1 MGTITTGIGLIS
13 GIDTASLISQ
23 LIALEARGK
32 IPLQT
37 KIASLQA
44 KQFAL
49 LDINTR
55 LLNLK
60 TASKSFRADSIF
72 KAALASSSN
81 DEILT
86 ASAGKLAQPG
96 TFTFIVKQLVT
107 SSQKLSQGYADR
119 NTTPLSLTSLSFEFG
134 KGLVG
139 PDTDLADVNG
149 GAGIDRGKIIIT
161 DENGDQGTIDLT
173 DVTSINEVLDR
184 INSSADVAVTASV
197 SGDGLI
203 ITDTSGG
210 GGTLSIASASGDTTA
225 EDLGIAATDGGAGDQ
240 DFTVDGMITGSNIRT
255 LGGST
260 PLRSLNDG
268 NGVIVRN
275 NVADLRITARDGT
288 QFHIEL
294 GRIDK
299 PIDNDTKLSDLNNGD
314 GVTIVNGEPDF
325 QIITTDGDI
334 VDIDLGQLLD
344 ENDEVTDEA
353 VTTVGELIT
362 RVNSQLDAEVAPGQ
376 VALTINS
383 DGTGFIL
390 TDILGGGVTLRV
402 IGAGPKG
409 DDTAQDLGILAT
421 DGGEGD
427 VDEVLDGIITGA
439 IIPNTVQDPAV
450 VTIQDVID
458 RINNATEADGTPNGG
473 HIVASLAAD
482 GVSLQIDDT
491 ASGAT
496 NLIIQ
501 GAVSGP
507 SAATHLGIEANVAAD
522 TVNGDRL
529 IAGLNSVLVRNLNG
543 GAGLSGN
550 TSMTITDRSGSFDT
564 FVFNEDES
572 LSDIIDL
579 INASVDV
586 DVTASLNAKGTGLLI
601 TNNAAVTGNF
611 IVTGPA
617 AIELSVDTGGGG
629 VAADTVVGDNIQ
641 VRYVSEAVLLRDMNY
656 GRGVGLGTFRIT
668 DGYGKFEEVSVGT
681 DAITLFDVIAEINSR
696 GIAVTARINDNGDG
710 LLIEHDPDNAAPP
723 ETGEPFVAIK
733 VTSLG
738 GSAATDLNILGEADS
753 VADTM
758 SIDGSYER
766 LVTLET
772 GDTLDEI
779 VTKINAANIPV
790 TASVINTGS
799 GATPFH
805 LTLTSTI
812 SGRDGE
818 LIIDNDPLTEDLGFT
833 TLTQGR
839 DAKLFFGSTDP
850 ADGFLITSD
859 SNTIDDMLQGVT
871 INLVKASDEVVT
883 VTVKR
888 DIETIADAVLNFATT
903 FGDAIGRI
911 NDHDFF
917 DVDTEARGVL
927 LGDNTVSQV
936 RDALHRLVLGK
947 PKGVETQYQFL
958 SQVGLTLGKDGVLE
972 FDREKFLEAYET
984 DPNAVENLFAA
995 FEATTVTEET
1005 VGDGVTININKQVFT
1020 KLGFGD
1026 LFDQLLERLTNPI
1039 DGTVTLA
1046 DKVFE
1051 DQIELTEKRIERFDE
1066 RLDAKRQRLERQ
1078 FLAMERA
1085 LALLQGQSDALLS
1098 LAGNL
1103 NLAQSFGT

>member
-49 LDINTR
+49 MDINTR

-81 DEILT
+81 EEILT

-107 SSQKLSQGYADR
+107 ASQKISKGYADR
-119 NTTPLSLTSLSFEFG
+119 NSTPLSLTSLSFEFG
-134 KGLVG
+134 KGLIG
-139 PDTDLADVNG
+139 PNTELADLNG

-161 DENGDQGTIDLT
+161 TGTSPNDVKTTVDLT

-184 INSSADVAVTASV
+184 INTSGANVTASV
-197 SGDGLI
+197 QGDHLVVTENSGDDLE
-203 ITDTSGG
+203 
-210 GGTLSIASASGDTTA
+210 IASAIGDTTA
-225 EDLGIAATDGGAGDQ
+225 EDLGIDGSDGGG
-240 DFTVDGMITGSNIRT
+240 TITGSDIRT

-260 PLRSLNDG
+260 SLRSLNDG
-268 NGVIVRN
+268 NGVIVRS

-288 QFHIEL
+288 QYDIDL

-325 QIITTDGDI
+325 QIITRNSEI

-362 RVNSQLDAEVAPGQ
+362 RVNAQLDAEVAPGD
-376 VALTINS
+376 VVLALNG
-383 DGTGFIL
+383 DGTGFTL
-390 TDILGGGVTLRV
+390 TDIGPGGGTLRV

-427 VDEVLDGIITGA
+427 VDEVEDGIITGA

-458 RINNATEADGTPNGG
+458 RIANATEADGTPNGG

-491 ASGAT
+491 MSGGF

-507 SAATHLGIEANVAAD
+507 SAAADLGIEADVDAD
-522 TVNGDRL
+522 TVDGDRL

-564 FVFNEDES
+564 FLFDEDES

-601 TNNAAVTGNF
+601 TNNAAGGGNF

-617 AIELSVDTGGGG
+617 AIELSVDTGAGG
-629 VAADTVVGDNIQ
+629 VAADTVVGDNLQ
-641 VRYVSEAVLLRDMNY
+641 LRYVSEAVLLRDMNY
-656 GRGVGLGTFRIT
+656 GRGVGTGTFRIT
-668 DGYGKFEEVSVGT
+668 DGYGKSEDVSVGS

-710 LLIEHDPDNAAPP
+710 LLIEHDPDNAVPP

-733 VTSLG
+733 ITSLG
-738 GSAATDLNILGEADS
+738 GSAANDLNILGEADD
-753 VADTM
+753 VGADM
-758 SIDGSYER
+758 LIDGSYER
-766 LVTLET
+766 VVTLET

-805 LTLTSTI
+805 LTVTSTI
-812 SGRDGE
+812 SGRGGE
-818 LIIDNDPLTEDLGFT
+818 LIIDNGPITEDLGFT
-833 TLTQGR
+833 TLTQAQ
-839 DAKLFFGSTDP
+839 DAKVFFGSTDP

-859 SNTIDDMLQGVT
+859 SNTIDDLLQGVT
-871 INLVKASDEVVT
+871 INLIKASDEAVT

-903 FGDAIGRI
+903 FNDAIGRI

-917 DVDTEARGVL
+917 DVDTEERGVL

-936 RDALHRLVLGK
+936 RDAMHRLVLGK

-958 SQVGLTLGKDGVLE
+958 SQVGLTLGKEGVLE
-972 FDREKFLEAYET
+972 FDRTKFLEAYET
-984 DPNAVENLFAA
+984 DPIAVENLFAA

-1005 VGDGVTININKQVFT
+1005 IGDGVTINPNKQVFT
-1020 KLGFGD
+1020 KLGFGE
-1026 LFDQLLERLTNPI
+1026 LFDQLLERLTNSI

-1066 RLDAKRQRLERQ
+1066 RLDAKRVRLERQ
-1078 FLAMERA
+1078 FAAMERA
-1085 LALLQGQSDALLS
+1085 LALLQGQSSALLS
-1098 LAGNL
+1098 LNGNL

>member
-37 KIASLQA
+37 KIAFLKA

-49 LDINTR
+49 MDINTR
-55 LLNLK
+55 LLSLK

-81 DEILT
+81 DDILT

-107 SSQKLSQGYADR
+107 ASQKLSQGYADR

-134 KGLVG
+134 KGFVG
-139 PDTDLADVNG
+139 PDTELADLNG

-161 DENGDQGTIDLT
+161 DKSGDQGTIDLA

-184 INSSADVAVTASV
+184 INNSEDVAVTASV
-197 SGDGLI
+197 SGDGLV

-210 GGTLSIASASGDTTA
+210 GGTLLIVSASGDTTA
-225 EDLGIAATDGGAGDQ
+225 EDLGIDVAAVGG
-240 DFTVDGMITGSNIRT
+240 VITGDDIRT
-255 LGGST
+255 LGAST
-260 PLRSLNDG
+260 QLRSLNDG

-275 NVADLRITARDGT
+275 NVADLVITARDGT
-288 QFHIEL
+288 RFDIDL

-299 PIDNDTKLSDLNNGD
+299 PIDDETELSDLNNGD
-314 GVTIVNGEPDF
+314 GITIVNGEPDF
-325 QIITTDGDI
+325 QIITTENDI

-344 ENDEVTDEA
+344 ENDDVTDEA
-353 VTTVGELIT
+353 VTTVLELIN
-362 RVNSQLDAEVAPGQ
+362 RVNSQLNAEVATDQ
-376 VALTINS
+376 VVLSINA
-383 DGTGFIL
+383 DGTGFNL
-390 TDILGGGVTLRV
+390 TDTLGGSGTLRV

-427 VDEVLDGIITGA
+427 VDEVEDGIITGA

-458 RINNATEADGTPNGG
+458 RIANATEADGTANDK
-473 HIVASLAAD
+473 ITADIALD
-482 GVSLQIDDT
+482 GVSLLITDS
-491 ASGAT
+491 SGGGF
-496 NLIIQ
+496 NLIIT
-501 GAVSGP
+501 GGPGGGP
-507 SAATHLGIEANVAAD
+507 SAAADLGIEADVAAD
-522 TVNGDRL
+522 TVDGIRL

-543 GAGLSGN
+543 GAGLSG
-550 TSMTITDRSGSFDT
+550 DT
-564 FVFNEDES
+564 NLNIIDGNGAVDVFVLDEQGS
-572 LSDIIDL
+572 LSDIIDQ
-579 INASVDV
+579 INNSGVIN
-586 DVTASLNAKGTGLLI
+586 VTASLNAKGTGLQV
-601 TNNAAVTGNF
+601 TNNAAGSADFVIYGNASDDLKIAGT
-611 IVTGPA
+611 IVDPKPG
-617 AIELSVDTGGGG
+617 DTI
-629 VAADTVVGDNIQ
+629 VGDNIQ

-656 GRGVGLGTFRIT
+656 GRGVGLGSFRIT
-668 DGYGKFEEVSVGT
+668 DGYGNAEDVSVGS

-710 LLIEHDPDNAAPP
+710 LLIEHDPANASPP
-723 ETGEPFVAIK
+723 PDGEPFVAIK
-733 VTSLG
+733 VESLG
-738 GSAATDLNILGEADS
+738 GSAATDLNILGESDDVGAD
-753 VADTM
+753 M
-758 SIDGSYER
+758 LIDGSYER
-766 LVTLET
+766 VVTLET

-790 TASVINTGS
+790 SASVINTGS

-812 SGRDGE
+812 NGRDGE
-818 LIIDNDPLTEDLGFT
+818 LIIDNAPLTEDLGFT

-839 DAKLFFGSTDP
+839 DSKVFFGSTDP
-850 ADGFLITSD
+850 ADGFLITGD
-859 SNTIDDMLQGVT
+859 SNTVDDLLQGVT
-871 INLVKASDEVVT
+871 INLVKASDEAVT

-903 FGDAIGRI
+903 FNDAIGRM

-917 DVDTEARGVL
+917 NVDTEERGVL

-936 RDALHRLVLGK
+936 RDGLHRLALGK

-958 SQVGLTLGKDGVLE
+958 SQVGLTIGKDGVLD
-972 FDREKFLEAYET
+972 FDRTKFLEAYET
-984 DPNAVENLFAA
+984 DAIAVENLFAA

-1005 VGDGVTININKQVFT
+1005 IADGVTINPNKQVYT
-1020 KLGFGD
+1020 KLGFGE
-1026 LFDQLLERLTNPI
+1026 LFDQLLERLTNSI

-1066 RLDAKRQRLERQ
+1066 RLDAKRLRLERQ
-1078 FLAMERA
+1078 FMAMERA
-1085 LALLQGQSDALLS
+1085 LALLQGQSNALLS
-1098 LAGNL
+1098 LNGNL
-1103 NLAQSFGT
+1103 ILAQSFGT

>member
-37 KIASLQA
+37 KVASLKA

-49 LDINTR
+49 MDINTR

-60 TASKSFRADSIF
+60 AASKAFRADSIF
-72 KAALASSSN
+72 QAALASSSN

-107 SSQKLSQGYADR
+107 ASQKISQGYADR

-134 KGLVG
+134 KGVVG
-139 PDTDLADVNG
+139 PDTDLADLNG

-161 DENGDQGTIDLT
+161 DMNGDQGTIDLT

-184 INSSADVAVTASV
+184 INSSEDVAVTASV
-197 SGDGLI
+197 SGDGLV

-210 GGTLSIASASGDTTA
+210 GDTLSIVSASGDTTA
-225 EDLGIAATDGGAGDQ
+225 EDLGIDGSEAGG
-240 DFTVDGMITGSNIRT
+240 VITGSDIRT
-255 LGGST
+255 LGVAT

-275 NVADLRITARDGT
+275 NVPDLRITARDGT
-288 QFHIEL
+288 TQYDIDL
-294 GRIDK
+294 GRIDL
-299 PIDNDTKLSDLNNGD
+299 PIDDDTKLSDLNNGD
-314 GVTIVNGEPDF
+314 GITIVNGEPDF
-325 QIITTDGDI
+325 QIITTNGDI
-334 VDIDLGQLLD
+334 VDIDLGQVLD
-344 ENDEVTDEA
+344 EDDEVTDEA
-353 VTTVGELIT
+353 VTTVGELLA
-362 RVNSQLDAEVAPGQ
+362 RVNSQLDAELTPGD
-376 VALTINS
+376 VVLTINS

-390 TDILGGGVTLRV
+390 TDNLPGGGTLRV

-427 VDEVLDGIITGA
+427 VDEVEDGIITGA
-439 IIPNTVQDPAV
+439 IVPNTVQDPAV

-458 RINNATEADGTPNGG
+458 RITDAKDTGGGDNAG

-491 ASGAT
+491 VGGGS
-496 NLIIQ
+496 NLIIT
-501 GAVSGP
+501 GAPGGGP
-507 SAATHLGIEANVAAD
+507 SAAADLGIEANVASD
-522 TVNGDRL
+522 TVDGIRL

-550 TSMTITDRSGSFDT
+550 TTLSLTDGNNNSQNYALD
-564 FVFNEDES
+564 EDGS

-579 INASVDV
+579 IND
-586 DVTASLNAKGTGLLI
+586 DPFPQITVTLNSKGTGLVF
-601 TNNAAVTGNF
+601 TNN
-611 IVTGPA
+611 
-617 AIELSVDTGGGG
+617 TGGGG
-629 VAADTVVGDNIQ
+629 STFIVGGSAADELHVAGTVPNAVSGDKIVGDNLQ
-641 VRYVSEAVLLRDMNY
+641 LRYVSEAVLLRDMNY
-656 GRGVGLGTFRIT
+656 GRGVGSGSFRIT
-668 DGYGKFEEVSVGT
+668 DGYGKFEEVSVGS
-681 DAITLFDVIAEINSR
+681 DAVTLFDVIAEINSR

-710 LLIEHDPDNAAPP
+710 LLIEHDPDNASPP
-723 ETGEPFVAIK
+723 QTDEPFVAIK
-733 VTSLG
+733 VESLG

-753 VADTM
+753 VGEDM
-758 SIDGSYER
+758 LIDGSYER
-766 LVTLET
+766 VVALET

-812 SGRDGE
+812 NGRGGE

-833 TLTQGR
+833 TLTQGQ
-839 DAKLFFGSTDP
+839 DSKVFFGSTDP

-859 SNTIDDMLQGVT
+859 SNSIDDLLQGVT
-871 INLVKASDEVVT
+871 IDLVKASDEAVT

-888 DIETIADAVLNFATT
+888 DIETIAEAVLNFATT
-903 FGDAIGRI
+903 FNDAIGRM

-917 DVDTEARGVL
+917 DVDTEERGVL
-927 LGDNTVSQV
+927 LGNNTVSQV
-936 RDALHRLVLGK
+936 RDALHRLALGK

-958 SQVGLTLGKDGVLE
+958 SQVGLTIGKEGVLE
-972 FDREKFLEAYET
+972 FDRTKFLEAYET
-984 DPNAVENLFAA
+984 DPIAVENLFAA
-995 FEATTVTEET
+995 FEATAITSEEIEPNITVS
-1005 VGDGVTININKQVFT
+1005 VNKTTYT

-1026 LFDQLLERLTNPI
+1026 LFDQLLERLTNSI

-1051 DQIELTEKRIERFDE
+1051 DQIELTEKRIEQFDE
-1066 RLDAKRQRLERQ
+1066 RLAAKQVRLERQ
-1078 FLAMERA
+1078 FAAMERA
-1085 LALLQGQSDALLS
+1085 LALLQGQSNALLS
-1098 LAGNL
+1098 LNGNL

>member
-37 KIASLQA
+37 KIAFLKA

-49 LDINTR
+49 MDINTR
-55 LLNLK
+55 LLSLK

-81 DEILT
+81 DDILT

-96 TFTFIVKQLVT
+96 RFTFIVKQLVT
-107 SSQKLSQGYADR
+107 ASQKLSQGYADR

-134 KGLVG
+134 KGFVG
-139 PDTDLADVNG
+139 PDTELADLNG

-161 DENGDQGTIDLT
+161 DKSGDQGTIDLA

-184 INSSADVAVTASV
+184 INNSEDVAVTASV
-197 SGDGLI
+197 SGDGLV

-210 GGTLSIASASGDTTA
+210 GGTLSIVSASGDTTA
-225 EDLGIAATDGGAGDQ
+225 EDLGIDVAAVGG
-240 DFTVDGMITGSNIRT
+240 VITGDDIRT
-255 LGGST
+255 LGAST
-260 PLRSLNDG
+260 QLRSLNDG

-275 NVADLRITARDGT
+275 NVADLVITARDGT
-288 QFHIEL
+288 RFDIDL

-299 PIDNDTKLSDLNNGD
+299 PIDDETELSDLNNGD
-314 GVTIVNGEPDF
+314 GITIVNGEPDF
-325 QIITTDGDI
+325 QIITTENDI

-344 ENDEVTDEA
+344 ENDDVTDEA
-353 VTTVGELIT
+353 VTTVLELIN
-362 RVNSQLDAEVAPGQ
+362 RVNSQLNAEVATDQ
-376 VALTINS
+376 VVLSINA
-383 DGTGFIL
+383 DGTGFNL
-390 TDILGGGVTLRV
+390 TDTLGGSGTLRV

-427 VDEVLDGIITGA
+427 VDEVEDGIITGA

-458 RINNATEADGTPNGG
+458 RIANATEADSTPNDG
-473 HIVASLAAD
+473 HIEATLAAD

-491 ASGAT
+491 VGGGT
-496 NLIIQ
+496 NLIIT
-501 GAVSGP
+501 GGPGGGP
-507 SAATHLGIEANVAAD
+507 SAAADLGIEADVASN
-522 TVNGDRL
+522 TVDGIRL

-543 GAGLSGN
+543 GAGLNGN
-550 TSMTITDRSGSFDT
+550 TAMSIQDSDGNIEAFNFDET
-564 FVFNEDES
+564 GS

-579 INASVDV
+579 INDPTPGGAE
-586 DVTASLNAKGTGLLI
+586 VTASLNAKGTGLLI
-601 TNNAAVTGNF
+601 TNNATGTMDF
-611 IVTGPA
+611 I
-617 AIELSVDTGGGG
+617 ISG
-629 VAADTVVGDNIQ
+629 VAAAELKITGTVSPGANGDQIVGDNLQ

-656 GRGVGLGTFRIT
+656 GRGVGLGSFRIT
-668 DGYGKFEEVSVGT
+668 DGYGNAEDVSVGS

-710 LLIEHDPDNAAPP
+710 LLIEHDPANASPQQ
-723 ETGEPFVAIK
+723 TGEPFVAIK
-733 VTSLG
+733 VESLG

-753 VADTM
+753 VGDDM
-758 SIDGSYER
+758 LIDGSYER
-766 LVTLET
+766 VVTLET

-812 SGRDGE
+812 NGRDGE
-818 LIIDNDPLTEDLGFT
+818 LIIDNAPLTEDLGFT
-833 TLTQGR
+833 TLTQGQ
-839 DAKLFFGSTDP
+839 DAKVFFGSTDP

-859 SNTIDDMLQGVT
+859 SNTIDDLLQGVT
-871 INLVKASDEVVT
+871 INLVKASDEAVT

-903 FGDAIGRI
+903 FNDAIGRM

-917 DVDTEARGVL
+917 NVDTEERGVL

-936 RDALHRLVLGK
+936 RDGLHRLALGK

-958 SQVGLTLGKDGVLE
+958 SQVGLTIGKDGVLD
-972 FDREKFLEAYET
+972 FDRTKFLEAYET
-984 DPNAVENLFAA
+984 DPIAVENLFAA

-1005 VGDGVTININKQVFT
+1005 IAEGVTINPNKQVYT
-1020 KLGFGD
+1020 KLGFGE
-1026 LFDQLLERLTNPI
+1026 LFDQLLERLTNSI

-1066 RLDAKRQRLERQ
+1066 RLDAKRLRLERQ
-1078 FLAMERA
+1078 FMAMERA
-1085 LALLQGQSDALLS
+1085 LALLQGQSNALLS
-1098 LAGNL
+1098 LNGNL
-1103 NLAQSFGT
+1103 ILAQSFGT

>member
-23 LIALEARGK
+23 LIALAARGK

-37 KIASLQA
+37 KIASLKA

-49 LDINTR
+49 MDINTR

-86 ASAGKLAQPG
+86 ATAGKLAQPG

-107 SSQKLSQGYADR
+107 SSQKISKGYADR

-134 KGLVG
+134 KGFVG
-139 PDTDLADVNG
+139 PDTDLADLNG

-161 DENGDQGTIDLT
+161 TGTSPSEVKTTVDLT
-173 DVTSINEVLDR
+173 DVTTIKEVLDR
-184 INSSADVAVTASV
+184 INTSGANVTASV
-197 SGDGLI
+197 QGDRLV
-203 ITDTSGG
+203 ITENSLDA
-210 GGTLSIASASGDTTA
+210 LAIASASGDTTA
-225 EDLGIAATDGGAGDQ
+225 EDLGIDGSDPGG
-240 DFTVDGMITGSNIRT
+240 TIGGSDIRT

-275 NVADLRITARDGT
+275 NVHDLDIRTHDARTFRID
-288 QFHIEL
+288 L

-325 QIITTDGDI
+325 QIITRNNEI

-362 RVNSQLDAEVAPGQ
+362 RVNSQLDAEVVPGD
-376 VALTINS
+376 VVLALNG
-383 DGTGFIL
+383 DGTGFTV
-390 TDILGGGVTLRV
+390 TDIGPVGGTLRV

-409 DDTAQDLGILAT
+409 DDTAQDLGILAI

-427 VDEVLDGIITGA
+427 VDEVEDGIITGA

-450 VTIQDVID
+450 VTIQDVIE
-458 RINNATEADGTPNGG
+458 RIANATDTLGG
-473 HIVASLAAD
+473 ANIDDIVARVADD
-482 GVSLQIDDT
+482 GVSLLITDNT
-491 ASGAT
+491 VGGN
-496 NLIIQ
+496 NLIIH
-501 GAVSGP
+501 GFDDMDLTVP
-507 SAATHLGIEANVAAD
+507 NAARDLGILTPAPGVAGNVD
-522 TVNGDRL
+522 GDRL

-543 GAGLSGN
+543 GAGLNGN
-550 TSMTITDRSGSFDT
+550 TSLTIQDGNGDSET
-564 FVFNEDES
+564 FTLDETGS
-572 LSDIIDL
+572 LSDIIDQ
-579 INASVDV
+579 INAGTP
-586 DVTASLNAKGTGLLI
+586 DVTAGLNAKGTGLVV
-601 TNNAAVTGNF
+601 TNNVSSGTDDF
-611 IVTGPA
+611 I
-617 AIELSVDTGGGG
+617 ISG
-629 VAADTVVGDNIQ
+629 VAADELQIAGTVTDALVGDQIVGDNIQ
-641 VRYVSEAVLLRDMNY
+641 LRYVSEAVLLRDMNY
-656 GRGVGLGTFRIT
+656 GRGVGTGTFRIT
-668 DGYGKFEEVSVGT
+668 DGYGKSEEVSVGS

-710 LLIEHDPDNAAPP
+710 LLIEHDPDNAVPP

-733 VTSLG
+733 ITSLG
-738 GSAATDLNILGEADS
+738 GSAANDLNILGEADD
-753 VADTM
+753 VGED
-758 SIDGSYER
+758 IDGSYER
-766 LVTLET
+766 VVTLET

-812 SGRDGE
+812 NGRGGE

-833 TLTQGR
+833 TLTQGQ
-839 DAKLFFGSTDP
+839 DAKVFFGSTDP

-859 SNTIDDMLQGVT
+859 SNTIDDLLQGVT
-871 INLVKASDEVVT
+871 IDLVKASDEAVT

-903 FGDAIGRI
+903 FNDAIGRI

-917 DVDTEARGVL
+917 DVDTEDRGVL

-936 RDALHRLVLGK
+936 RDAMHRLVLGK
-947 PKGVETQYQFL
+947 PLGVETQYQFL
-958 SQVGLTLGKDGVLE
+958 SQVGLTLGKEGVLD
-972 FDREKFLEAYET
+972 FDRTKFLEAYEN
-984 DPNAVENLFAA
+984 DPIAVENLFAA

-1005 VGDGVTININKQVFT
+1005 IGDGVTINPNKQVFT
-1020 KLGFGD
+1020 KLGFGE

-1066 RLDAKRQRLERQ
+1066 RLDAKRLRLERQ
-1078 FLAMERA
+1078 FQAMERA
-1085 LALLQGQSDALLS
+1085 LALLQGQSNALLS
-1098 LAGNL
+1098 LNGNL
-1103 NLAQSFGT
+1103 ILAQSLGSG

>member
-37 KIASLQA
+37 KIAFLKA

-49 LDINTR
+49 MDINTR
-55 LLNLK
+55 LLSLK

-72 KAALASSSN
+72 KAALASTSN

-96 TFTFIVKQLVT
+96 RFTFIVKQLVT
-107 SSQKLSQGYADR
+107 ASQKLSQGYADR

-134 KGLVG
+134 KGFVG
-139 PDTDLADVNG
+139 PDTELADLNG
-149 GAGIDRGKIIIT
+149 GAGIDRGKIKIT
-161 DENGDQGTIDLT
+161 DGSTTTTVDLT
-173 DVTSINEVLDR
+173 AVTTIKEVLDA
-184 INSSADVAVTASV
+184 INESGAKVTATV
-197 SGDGLI
+197 SGDHIVVTENDAAAL
-203 ITDTSGG
+203 T
-210 GGTLSIASASGDTTA
+210 IASETGDTTA
-225 EDLGIAATDGGAGDQ
+225 EDLGIDGSEAGG
-240 DFTVDGMITGSNIRT
+240 TITGDDIRT
-255 LGGST
+255 LGAST
-260 PLRSLNDG
+260 QLRSLNDG

-275 NVADLRITARDGT
+275 NVADLVITARDGT
-288 QFHIEL
+288 RFDIDL

-299 PIDNDTKLSDLNNGD
+299 PIDNDTELSDLNNGD
-314 GVTIVNGEPDF
+314 GITIVNGEPDF
-325 QIITTDGDI
+325 QIITTDNDI

-344 ENDEVTDEA
+344 ENDDVTDEA
-353 VTTVGELIT
+353 VTTVLELIN
-362 RVNSQLDAEVAPGQ
+362 RVNSQLDAEVGADQ
-376 VALTINS
+376 VVLSINS

-390 TDILGGGVTLRV
+390 TDTLGGGGTLRV

-427 VDEVLDGIITGA
+427 VDEVKDGIITGA

-450 VTIQDVID
+450 VTIQDVMD
-458 RINNATEADGTPNGG
+458 RINNALDIGG
-473 HIVASLAAD
+473 FANNKITAEIALD
-482 GVSLQIDDT
+482 GVSLLITDST
-491 ASGAT
+491 GSVLNNLSITGAP
-496 NLIIQ
+496 
-501 GAVSGP
+501 GGGP
-507 SAATHLGIEANVAAD
+507 SAAADLGIEADVAAD
-522 TVNGDRL
+522 TVEGDRL

-550 TSMTITDRSGSFDT
+550 TSLTIQDGSGISDT
-564 FVFNEDES
+564 FTLDETGS
-572 LSDIIDL
+572 LSDIIDQ
-579 INASVDV
+579 INAGAA
-586 DVTASLNAKGTGLLI
+586 DVTASLNAKGTGLVV
-601 TNNAAVTGNF
+601 TNNTSSGMDDF
-611 IVTGPA
+611 I
-617 AIELSVDTGGGG
+617 ISG
-629 VAADTVVGDNIQ
+629 VAAAELNITGTVTDALVGDQIVGDNLQ

-656 GRGVGLGTFRIT
+656 GRGVGLGSFRIT
-668 DGYGKFEEVSVGT
+668 DGYGNAEDVSVGS

-710 LLIEHDPDNAAPP
+710 LLIEHDPTNASPQQ
-723 ETGEPFVAIK
+723 TGEPFVAIK
-733 VTSLG
+733 VESLG

-753 VADTM
+753 VGDDM
-758 SIDGSYER
+758 LIDGSYER
-766 LVTLET
+766 VVTLET

-812 SGRDGE
+812 NGRGGE
-818 LIIDNDPLTEDLGFT
+818 LIIDNAPLTEDLGFT
-833 TLTQGR
+833 TLTQGQ
-839 DAKLFFGSTDP
+839 DAKVFFGSTDP
-850 ADGFLITSD
+850 ADGFLITND
-859 SNTIDDMLQGVT
+859 SNTIDDLLQGVT
-871 INLVKASDEVVT
+871 INLVKASDEAVT

-903 FGDAIGRI
+903 FNDAIGRM

-917 DVDTEARGVL
+917 NVDTEERGVL

-936 RDALHRLVLGK
+936 RDALHRLALGK

-958 SQVGLTLGKDGVLE
+958 SQVGLTLGKEGVLD
-972 FDREKFLEAYET
+972 FDRTKFLEAYET
-984 DPNAVENLFAA
+984 DPIAVENLFAA

-1005 VGDGVTININKQVFT
+1005 ISEGVTINPNKQVYT
-1020 KLGFGD
+1020 KLGFGE
-1026 LFDQLLERLTNPI
+1026 LFDQLLERLTNSI

-1066 RLDAKRQRLERQ
+1066 RLEAKRLRLERQ
-1078 FLAMERA
+1078 FMAMERA
-1085 LALLQGQSDALLS
+1085 LALLQGQSNALLS
-1098 LAGNL
+1098 LNGNL
-1103 NLAQSFGT
+1103 ILAQSFGT

>member
-37 KIASLQA
+37 KIAFLKT

-49 LDINTR
+49 MDINTR

-81 DEILT
+81 DDILT

-107 SSQKLSQGYADR
+107 ASQKLSQGYADR

-134 KGLVG
+134 KGVVG
-139 PDTDLADVNG
+139 PDTELADLKG

-161 DENGDQGTIDLT
+161 TGTSPNDVETTVDLT
-173 DVTSINEVLDR
+173 DVTSIKEVLDR
-184 INSSADVAVTASV
+184 INTSGANVTASV
-197 SGDGLI
+197 QGDRLV
-203 ITDTSGG
+203 ITENSLDA
-210 GGTLSIASASGDTTA
+210 LAIASAIGDTTA
-225 EDLGIAATDGGAGDQ
+225 EDLGIDGSDAGG
-240 DFTVDGMITGSNIRT
+240 TIGGSDIRT
-255 LGGST
+255 LGEST

-275 NVADLRITARDGT
+275 NVADLVITARDGT
-288 QFHIEL
+288 RFDIDL

-299 PIDNDTKLSDLNNGD
+299 LIEDDTKLSDLNNGD
-314 GVTIVNGEPDF
+314 GITIVNGEPDF

-334 VDIDLGQLLD
+334 IDIDLGQLLD
-344 ENDEVTDEA
+344 ENDDVTDEA
-353 VTTVGELIT
+353 VTTVLELIN
-362 RVNSQLDAEVAPGQ
+362 RVNSQLNAEVATDQ
-376 VALTINS
+376 VVLSINA
-383 DGTGFIL
+383 DGTGFNL
-390 TDILGGGVTLRV
+390 TDTLVGSGTLRV

-427 VDEVLDGIITGA
+427 VDEVEDGIITGA

-450 VTIQDVID
+450 VTIQDVIE
-458 RINNATEADGTPNGG
+458 RIANATEADGTANDKITAEIDP
-473 HIVASLAAD
+473 ID
-482 GVSLQIDDT
+482 GVSLLITDST
-491 ASGAT
+491 GSVLN
-496 NLIIQ
+496 NLSIT
-501 GAVSGP
+501 GGPGGGP
-507 SAATHLGIEANVAAD
+507 SAAADLGIEADVAAD
-522 TVNGDRL
+522 TVDGDRL

-543 GAGLSGN
+543 GAGLNGN
-550 TSMTITDRSGSFDT
+550 TTLSITDSDGSSELF
-564 FVFNEDES
+564 FLDETGS
-572 LSDIIDL
+572 LSDIIDQ
-579 INASVDV
+579 INNGAFAK
-586 DVTASLNAKGTGLLI
+586 VTASLNAKGTGLVI
-601 TNNAAVTGNF
+601 TNNANGGVDFVIAGGAAAELKIAGTVSPGFKGAQVTG
-611 IVTGPA
+611 
-617 AIELSVDTGGGG
+617 
-629 VAADTVVGDNIQ
+629 DNLQ

-656 GRGVGLGTFRIT
+656 GRGVGLGSFRIT
-668 DGYGKFEEVSVGT
+668 DGYGNAEDVSVGS
-681 DAITLFDVIAEINSR
+681 DANTLFDVIAEINSR

-710 LLIEHDPDNAAPP
+710 LIIEHDPANASPPP
-723 ETGEPFVAIK
+723 EGEPFVAIK
-733 VTSLG
+733 VESLG
-738 GSAATDLNILGEADS
+738 GSAATDLNILGESDD
-753 VADTM
+753 VGEDM
-758 SIDGSYER
+758 FIDGSYER
-766 LVTLET
+766 VVTLET

-790 TASVINTGS
+790 SASVINTGS

-812 SGRDGE
+812 NGRGGE
-818 LIIDNDPLTEDLGFT
+818 LIIDNAPLTEDLGFT

-839 DAKLFFGSTDP
+839 DSKVFFGSTDP
-850 ADGFLITSD
+850 ADGFLITGD
-859 SNTIDDMLQGVT
+859 SNTVDDLLQGVT
-871 INLVKASDEVVT
+871 INLVKASDEAVT

-903 FGDAIGRI
+903 FNDAIGRI
-911 NDHDFF
+911 NEHDFF
-917 DVDTEARGVL
+917 DVDTEERGVL

-936 RDALHRLVLGK
+936 RDALHRLALGR

-958 SQVGLTLGKDGVLE
+958 SQVGLTLGKEGVLD
-972 FDREKFLEAYET
+972 FDRTKFLEAYET
-984 DPNAVENLFAA
+984 DPIAVENLFAA

-1005 VGDGVTININKQVFT
+1005 IAEGVTINPNKQVYT
-1020 KLGFGD
+1020 KLGIGE
-1026 LFDQLLERLTNPI
+1026 LFDQLLERLTNSI

-1051 DQIELTEKRIERFDE
+1051 DQIELTEKRIEQFDE

-1078 FLAMERA
+1078 FAAMERA
-1085 LALLQGQSDALLS
+1085 LALLQGQSNALVS
-1098 LAGNL
+1098 LKGNL
-1103 NLAQSFGT
+1103 ILAQSFGT

>member
-37 KIASLQA
+37 KIAFLKA

-49 LDINTR
+49 MDINTR
-55 LLNLK
+55 LLSLK

-81 DEILT
+81 DDILT

-107 SSQKLSQGYADR
+107 ASQKLSQGYADR

-134 KGLVG
+134 KGVVG
-139 PDTDLADVNG
+139 PDTELADLNG
-149 GAGIDRGKIIIT
+149 GAGIDRGKIKIT
-161 DENGDQGTIDLT
+161 DGSTTTTVDLT
-173 DVTSINEVLDR
+173 AVTTMNEVLDA
-184 INSSADVAVTASV
+184 INESGANVTATV
-197 SGDGLI
+197 SGDHIVVTENDDAAL
-203 ITDTSGG
+203 T
-210 GGTLSIASASGDTTA
+210 IASETGDTTA
-225 EDLGIAATDGGAGDQ
+225 EDLGIDGTAGGG
-240 DFTVDGMITGSNIRT
+240 TITGDDIRT
-255 LGGST
+255 LGEST
-260 PLRSLNDG
+260 QLRSLNDG

-275 NVADLRITARDGT
+275 NVADLVIIARDGT
-288 QFHIEL
+288 RFDIDL

-299 PIDNDTKLSDLNNGD
+299 PIDDETELSDLNNGD
-314 GVTIVNGEPDF
+314 GITIVNGEPDF
-325 QIITTDGDI
+325 QIITTENDI

-344 ENDEVTDEA
+344 ENDDVTDEA
-353 VTTVGELIT
+353 VTTVLELIN
-362 RVNSQLDAEVAPGQ
+362 RVNSQLNAEVATDQ
-376 VALTINS
+376 VVLSINA
-383 DGTGFIL
+383 DGTGFNL
-390 TDILGGGVTLRV
+390 TDTLGGSGTLRV

-427 VDEVLDGIITGA
+427 VDEVEDGIITGA

-458 RINNATEADGTPNGG
+458 RIANATEADGTPNDG
-473 HIVASLAAD
+473 HIEATLAAD

-491 ASGAT
+491 VGGGT
-496 NLIIQ
+496 NLIIT
-501 GAVSGP
+501 GGPGGGP
-507 SAATHLGIEANVAAD
+507 SAAADLGIEADVASN
-522 TVNGDRL
+522 TVDGIRL

-550 TSMTITDRSGSFDT
+550 TSLTIQDGSGISDT
-564 FVFNEDES
+564 FTLDETGS
-572 LSDIIDL
+572 LSDIIDQ
-579 INASVDV
+579 INAGAA
-586 DVTASLNAKGTGLLI
+586 DVTASLNAKGTGLVV
-601 TNNAAVTGNF
+601 TNNTSSGMDDF
-611 IVTGPA
+611 I
-617 AIELSVDTGGGG
+617 ISG
-629 VAADTVVGDNIQ
+629 VAAAELNITGTVTDALVGDQIVGDNLQ

-656 GRGVGLGTFRIT
+656 GRGVGLGSFRIT
-668 DGYGKFEEVSVGT
+668 DGYGNAEDVSVGS

-710 LLIEHDPDNAAPP
+710 LLIEHDPANASPPP
-723 ETGEPFVAIK
+723 EGEPFVAIK
-733 VTSLG
+733 VESLG

-753 VADTM
+753 VGDDM
-758 SIDGSYER
+758 LIDGSYER
-766 LVTLET
+766 VVTLET

-812 SGRDGE
+812 NGRGGE
-818 LIIDNDPLTEDLGFT
+818 LIIDNAPLTEDLGFT
-833 TLTQGR
+833 TLTQGQ
-839 DAKLFFGSTDP
+839 DAKVFFGSTDP
-850 ADGFLITSD
+850 ADGFLITND
-859 SNTIDDMLQGVT
+859 SNTIDDLLQGVT
-871 INLVKASDEVVT
+871 INLVKASDEAVT

-903 FGDAIGRI
+903 FNDAIGRM

-917 DVDTEARGVL
+917 NVDTEERGVL

-936 RDALHRLVLGK
+936 RDGLHRLALGK

-958 SQVGLTLGKDGVLE
+958 SQVGLTLGKNGVLD
-972 FDREKFLEAYET
+972 FDRTKFLEAYET

-1005 VGDGVTININKQVFT
+1005 IGEGVTINPNKQVYT
-1020 KLGFGD
+1020 KLGFGE
-1026 LFDQLLERLTNPI
+1026 LFDQLLERLTNSI

-1066 RLDAKRQRLERQ
+1066 RLDAKRLRLERQ
-1078 FLAMERA
+1078 FMAMERA
-1085 LALLQGQSDALLS
+1085 LALLQGQSNALLS
-1098 LAGNL
+1098 LNGNL
-1103 NLAQSFGT
+1103 ILAQSFGT

>member
-37 KIASLQA
+37 KIASLKA

-49 LDINTR
+49 MDINTR

-107 SSQKLSQGYADR
+107 ASQKLSKGYADR

-134 KGLVG
+134 KGFVG
-139 PDTDLADVNG
+139 PDTDLADLNG

-161 DENGDQGTIDLT
+161 TGTSPNDVKTTVDLT
-173 DVTSINEVLDR
+173 DVTSIKEVLDR
-184 INSSADVAVTASV
+184 INTSGANVTASV
-197 SGDGLI
+197 QGDRLVVTENSGDALV
-203 ITDTSGG
+203 
-210 GGTLSIASASGDTTA
+210 IASAIGDTTA
-225 EDLGIAATDGGAGDQ
+225 EDLGIDGSEAGG
-240 DFTVDGMITGSNIRT
+240 TITGDDIRT

-260 PLRSLNDG
+260 QLRSLNDG

-275 NVADLRITARDGT
+275 NVADLVITARDGT
-288 QFHIEL
+288 RFDIDL

-299 PIDNDTKLSDLNNGD
+299 PIDDDTKLSDLNNGD
-314 GVTIVNGEPDF
+314 GITIVNGEPDF
-325 QIITTDGDI
+325 QIITTNGDI

-353 VTTVGELIT
+353 VTTVKELVD
-362 RVNSQLDAEVAPGQ
+362 RVNLQLDTELTPGD
-376 VALTINS
+376 VVLEINS
-383 DGTGFIL
+383 DGTGFTL
-390 TDILGGGVTLRV
+390 TDNLAGTGTLQV

-427 VDEVLDGIITGA
+427 VDEVKDGIITGA

-458 RINNATEADGTPNGG
+458 RIDNATEVGTGDPNTKITADIAN
-473 HIVASLAAD
+473 D
-482 GVSLQIDDT
+482 GVSLLITDST
-491 ASGAT
+491 GSVLN
-496 NLIIQ
+496 NLVIT
-501 GAVSGP
+501 GGPGGGP
-507 SAATHLGIEANVAAD
+507 SAAADLGIEADVASN
-522 TVNGDRL
+522 TVDGIRL
-529 IAGLNSVLVRNLNG
+529 IAGLNSVLIRNLNG

-550 TSMTITDRSGSFDT
+550 NVLQVTDGNNNTQNYTLD
-564 FVFNEDES
+564 EDGS
-572 LSDIIDL
+572 LSDIINT
-579 INASVDV
+579 INND
-586 DVTASLNAKGTGLLI
+586 DFPQVTVALNSKGTGLVF
-601 TNNAAVTGNF
+601 TNNAPGGVTFTIG
-611 IVTGPA
+611 GSA
-617 AIELSVDTGGGG
+617 AAELHVAGSVPGATGGE
-629 VAADTVVGDNIQ
+629 TITGDNLQ
-641 VRYVSEAVLLRDMNY
+641 VRYVSEAVLLRDLNY
-656 GRGVGLGTFRIT
+656 GRGVGTGSFRIT
-668 DGYGKFEEVSVGT
+668 DGYGNAEDVSVGS

-710 LLIEHDPDNAAPP
+710 LLIEHDPTNASPP
-723 ETGEPFVAIK
+723 EDGEPFVAIK

-738 GSAATDLNILGEADS
+738 GSAANDLNILGEADS
-753 VADTM
+753 VGDSM

-766 LVTLET
+766 VVTLET

-812 SGRDGE
+812 NGRDGE

-833 TLTQGR
+833 TLTQGQ
-839 DAKLFFGSTDP
+839 DAKVFFGSTDP

-859 SNTIDDMLQGVT
+859 SNTIDDLLQGVT
-871 INLVKASDEVVT
+871 INLVKASDEAVI

-903 FGDAIGRI
+903 FNDAIGRM

-917 DVDTEARGVL
+917 DVDTEERGVL

-936 RDALHRLVLGK
+936 RDAMHRLVLGK

-958 SQVGLTLGKDGVLE
+958 SQVGLMLGKEGVLE
-972 FDREKFLEAYET
+972 FDRTKFLEAYET

-995 FEATTVTEET
+995 FEATTVTKET
-1005 VGDGVTININKQVFT
+1005 IAEGVTIDPNKQVFT
-1020 KLGFGD
+1020 KLGFGE
-1026 LFDQLLERLTNPI
+1026 LFDQLLERLTNSI

-1066 RLDAKRQRLERQ
+1066 RLDAKRLRLERQ
-1078 FLAMERA
+1078 FAAMERA
-1085 LALLQGQSDALLS
+1085 LALLQGQSNALLS
-1098 LAGNL
+1098 LNGNL
-1103 NLAQSFGT
+1103 ILAQSLGSG

>member
-37 KIASLQA
+37 KIASLKA

-139 PDTDLADVNG
+139 PDTDLADLNG

-161 DENGDQGTIDLT
+161 TGTSPSDVKTTVDLT
-173 DVTSINEVLDR
+173 DVTTIKEVLDR
-184 INSSADVAVTASV
+184 INTSGANVTASV
-197 SGDGLI
+197 QGDRLVVTENSAGALV
-203 ITDTSGG
+203 
-210 GGTLSIASASGDTTA
+210 IASAIGDTTA
-225 EDLGIAATDGGAGDQ
+225 EDLGINGSDIGG
-240 DFTVDGMITGSNIRT
+240 TITGSDIRT

-275 NVADLRITARDGT
+275 NVADLRITARDLT
-288 QFHIEL
+288 QYDIDL

-325 QIITTDGDI
+325 QIITGNSEI

-353 VTTVGELIT
+353 VTTVLELIT
-362 RVNSQLDAEVAPGQ
+362 RVNSQLDAELVPGQ
-376 VALTINS
+376 VVLTINA

-390 TDILGGGVTLRV
+390 TDNLPGGGTLQV

-427 VDEVLDGIITGA
+427 VDEVKDGIITGA

-458 RINNATEADGTPNGG
+458 RIANATEADGTPNGG

-491 ASGAT
+491 FGGVAS
-496 NLIIQ
+496 NLIIT
-501 GAVSGP
+501 GAPGGGP
-507 SAATHLGIEANVAAD
+507 SAAADLGIEANVVAD
-522 TVNGDRL
+522 TFDGKRL

-550 TSMTITDRSGSFDT
+550 TSMTITDRSGLFDT
-564 FVFNEDES
+564 FVFDEDES

-579 INASVDV
+579 INAPGGP

-601 TNNAAVTGNF
+601 TNNAPGGGNF
-611 IVTGPA
+611 IVTGLA

-629 VAADTVVGDNIQ
+629 VAADTVVGDNLQ
-641 VRYVSEAVLLRDMNY
+641 LRYVSEAVLLRDMNY

-668 DGYGKFEEVSVGT
+668 DGYGKSEEVSVGS

-733 VTSLG
+733 VTSLS
-738 GSAATDLNILGEADS
+738 GSTANDLNILGEADA
-753 VADTM
+753 VGD

-766 LVTLET
+766 VVTLET

-812 SGRDGE
+812 NGRDGE

-833 TLTQGR
+833 TLTQGQ
-839 DAKLFFGSTDP
+839 DAKVFFGSTDP
-850 ADGFLITSD
+850 ADGFLITND
-859 SNTIDDMLQGVT
+859 SNTIDEVLQGVT
-871 INLVKASDEVVT
+871 INLVKASDEAVI

-903 FGDAIGRI
+903 FNDAIGRI

-917 DVDTEARGVL
+917 DVDTEERGVL

-936 RDALHRLVLGK
+936 RDALHRLVQGK

-958 SQVGLTLGKDGVLE
+958 SQVGLTLGKEGVLE
-972 FDREKFLEAYET
+972 FDRTKFLEAYET

-1005 VGDGVTININKQVFT
+1005 IIEGVTINPNKQVFT
-1020 KLGFGD
+1020 KLGFGE
-1026 LFDQLLERLTNPI
+1026 LFDQLLERLTNSI

-1051 DQIELTEKRIERFDE
+1051 DQIDLTEKRIERFDE

-1078 FLAMERA
+1078 FQAMERA
-1085 LALLQGQSDALLS
+1085 LAVLQGQSNALLS
-1098 LAGNL
+1098 LNGNL
-1103 NLAQSFGT
+1103 ILAQSLGGG